1 MQASAEECARVG
13 CPAPLAQGA
22 SRPTSAPSPLVGV
35 NLLAVLVLSLACD
48 GSLAEQDNAP
58 WESTDSNSP
67 GQPSLDGATATPQG
81 SGSQGPNDSGPSSG
95 SSLPLTPSS
104 SAGTD
109 PLPTATTP
117 GGGPALSDVPNATPL
132 PNFEPAT
139 GMLRRLTRTQF
150 VNAVRHVFGAE
161 LDANDLDADSW
172 DGGFAVVGAA
182 KVVTAERGV
191 EQYQT
196 AIERAVDQVFSDEAR
211 RRAFVGCEPV
221 ALEGDTCTRGFIE
234 VTGRRAW
241 RRPLETIELD
251 RLVAVANEAGL
262 ELNSPAEG
270 ARWAT
275 VALFTSPNFLYRP
288 ELGAPRGDGSLR
300 FSGYEMAS
308 RLAFL
313 VWNSIPDDELLDRAE
328 AGSLGTA
335 QGVRE
340 AAARLLDAA
349 AGRQA
354 VGGFARELM
363 RLDRINLLAKD
374 PSLFPEHGDQL
385 KAGMIR
391 DMYEVWEALVFDDRA
406 SALELF
412 STTKVVVNSDL
423 ARVYGLDPTGLD
435 SNTFEVRNLPVDSP
449 RVGIL
454 GKAAFLALF
463 ANQKEGSPT
472 LRGKFMREALMC
484 ITIPPPP
491 ADVST
496 VIEDSAEDDTPRTKR
511 DRLADHREQ
520 PRCAACHSLMDPLGL
535 PFENFDALG
544 RYRTT
549 DNGLPIDATSDF
561 DGQPVA
567 DARELGIVMS
577 SSDAVAQCLVRK
589 YYSYA
594 VGHEPRPVD
603 AVVLADLVTKFE
615 TSGFDLRELVLDV
628 VTHEAFSSVAPQLS
642 AAEQSP

>member
-1 MQASAEECARVG
+1 MQASADKGRRAG
-13 CPAPLAQGA
+13 CPAPLGA
-22 SRPTSAPSPLVGV
+22 ARPTSELRPLVGLT
-35 NLLAVLVLSLACD
+35 LLTALMLSFGCD
-48 GSLAEQDNAP
+48 ATLGERENTPGDN
-58 WESTDSNSP
+58 TGFDSE
-67 GQPSLDGATATPQG
+67 GQPGPEGIMGIPPGGTA
-81 SGSQGPNDSGPSSG
+81 QGPNDTGSSSG
-95 SSLPLTPSS
+95 SPMPLAPTSNTE
-104 SAGTD
+104 TD
-109 PLPTATTP
+109 PVPTATTP
-117 GGGPALSDVPNATPL
+117 GTSPAMSGVPSAAPL
-132 PNFEPAT
+132 PEFEPAV

-150 VNAVRHVFGAE
+150 VNAVRDVFGAE

-172 DGGFAVVGAA
+172 DGGFAVIGAA
-182 KVVTAERGV
+182 KVVTPERGV
-191 EQYQT
+191 EQYHS
-196 AIERAVDQVFSDEAR
+196 AIEHAVDQVFSDGTR
-211 RRAFVGCEPV
+211 RRAFMGCDPV
-221 ALEGDTCTRGFIE
+221 AMEGDACTRGFIE
-234 VTGRRAW
+234 KTGRRAW
-241 RRPLETIELD
+241 RRPLEATELD
-251 RLVAVANEAGL
+251 RLVSVANDAGREL
-262 ELNSPAEG
+262 ESPAEG
-270 ARWAT
+270 ARWAA

-288 ELGAPRGDGSLR
+288 ELGAPQGSGT
-300 FSGYEMAS
+300 SKYSAYEMAS

-313 VWNSIPDDELLDRAE
+313 VWNSIPDDELLDRAQ
-328 AGSLGTA
+328 AGSLGTQ

-391 DMYEVWEALVFDDRA
+391 DMSEVWETLVFDDRA
-406 SALELF
+406 SALDLF

-423 ARVYGLDPTGLD
+423 ARLYGLDPTGLD
-435 SNTFEVRNLPVDSP
+435 SNTFEARNLPVDSP

-454 GKAAFLALF
+454 GKAAFLGLF

-484 ITIPPPP
+484 VTIPPPP

-496 VIEDSAEDDTPRTKR
+496 VIEDSAEDGTPRTKR

-549 DNGLPIDATSDF
+549 DNGLPIDATGDF

-577 SSDAVAQCLVRK
+577 SSDAVAACLVRK

-594 VGHEPRPVD
+594 VGHEPRTVD
-603 AVVLADLVTKFE
+603 AIVLADLLTKFE
-615 TSGFDLRELVLDV
+615 ASGFDLRELVLDV
-628 VTHEAFSSVAPQLS
+628 VAHEAFSSVAPQLS
-642 AAEQSP
+642 PAEQSP